1 MACHSEIDN
10 PPPLPGE
17 IPVMVLPDCHLFPG
31 CLLPLYIFEER
42 YRVMLDQLLQSNRIF
57 CIGNRDSDSISEND
71 VSPYSTAGLVRACVR
86 QPDGTSHLLLLG
98 LQRVRFTG
106 WKQERPYR
114 IATIEP
120 VTSIPGD
127 FEQTRLLKDQ
137 VLDLFAQHSDSASQ
151 LRDTLAE
158 NENLELVAD
167 VLSYHFTRCPTLQQK
182 LLGEANVQRRFEMIV
197 EALKKY
203 KSKAK

>member
-1 MACHSEIDN
+1 MACKSEIDT

-42 YRVMLDQLLQSNRIF
+42 YRKMLDHLLGSNRIF
-57 CIGNRDSDSISEND
+57 CIGNRTGDGDTDIS
-71 VSPYSTAGLVRACVR
+71 PCSTAGLVRACVR
-86 QPDGTSHLLLLG
+86 QDDGTSHLLLLG
-98 LQRVRFTG
+98 LQRIRFTG
-106 WKQERPYR
+106 WLQQRPFP

-120 VTSIPGD
+120 IVSIQGD
-127 FEQTRLLKDQ
+127 YEQTRLLKDR
-137 VLDLFAQHSDSASQ
+137 VLDLFSQHGETASQ

-158 NENLELVAD
+158 SEDLELVAD

-182 LLGEANVQRRFEMIV
+182 LLGEANVQRRFEMII
-197 EALKKY
+197 EALEKHKP
-203 KSKAK
+203 SAK